1 MPGARKAPV
10 VVKRGL
16 TRLGLPGAARAVAMR
31 LPTRIRAS
39 RGSEMCSSFC
49 LPWVA
54 STWNACRSVR
64 TLGAHQW
71 LQLAC
76 ACLVNNP
83 SVPPLH
89 ARQSRR
95 AACGCAGGA
104 PAAAGVGRSGPSIHL
119 THLGNHLVS
128 APAELNPPYV
138 CSGMTSH
145 MVNMLLFFLSL
156 CEVLA
161 R

>member
-1 MPGARKAPV
+1 MAPV
-10 VVKRGL
+10 VAKRGL
-16 TRLGLPGAARAVAMR
+16 TRLGLPGAARAVATG
-31 LPTRIRAS
+31 LPTRFRAS
-39 RGSEMCSSFC
+39 RGSGMCSSFC

-119 THLGNHLVS
+119 THLGTHVLS
-128 APAELNPPYV
+128 ARAEL
-138 CSGMTSH
+138 TSH
-145 MVNMLLFFLSL
+145 TVNMLLFVL
-156 CEVLA
+156 CC
-161 R
+161 